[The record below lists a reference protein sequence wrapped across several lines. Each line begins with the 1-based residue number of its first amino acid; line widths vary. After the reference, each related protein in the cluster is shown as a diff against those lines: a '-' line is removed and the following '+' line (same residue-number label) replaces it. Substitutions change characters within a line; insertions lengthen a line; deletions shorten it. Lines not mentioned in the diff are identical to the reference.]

1 MLDRREIN
9 ANIFEDTEK
18 MYKSHKVLKEAV
30 AESIREQKLIC
41 DYEEA
46 MNDTSS
52 YQSSG

>member
-30 AESIREQKLIC
+30 AESIRL
-41 DYEEA
+41 EA
-46 MNDTSS
+46 
-52 YQSSG
+52 YIGI